1 MASQL
6 GLCYVPPVATAA
18 GVFDMVE
25 RRASDSDAAA
35 PAGVRR
41 ASAGDRENRLI
52 SPDRSKGILISTKL
66 RNFEASVPPAGP
78 AAASLDGGLN
88 AAHHLNRRGDRRRA
102 PRRPLQRGEVRLHRA
117 RVGP

>member
-1 MASQL
+1 VAVAALGRSGAGKDPASARCRPCIHPACARWRPGSATASPRFAARWRRRRIGMASQL

-41 ASAGDRENRLI
+41 ASAGDRENRL
-52 SPDRSKGILISTKL
+52 
-66 RNFEASVPPAGP
+66 
-78 AAASLDGGLN
+78 
-88 AAHHLNRRGDRRRA
+88 
-102 PRRPLQRGEVRLHRA
+102 
-117 RVGP
+117 